1 MSREKTTVLYSRN
14 GIRFVKIENIKT
26 IVSQPQFKCGKYEHA
41 LGKISPKQKWRD
53 KEKVRYKSKLG
64 FYYFKDEYIDENES
78 DNKRSLIKKY
88 SIQIGSTK
96 YEFEYPIEY
105 INKYDVQK
113 INIDFRPWDILPEY
127 GGMPDNMITALVKE
141 ANNFIDICENN
152 GHQIRKEM
160 MIDLFGYEDGP
171 KIQLNNIKILAH
183 GFDTKESFRKRKES

>member
-127 GGMPDNMITALVKE
+127 GGMPDI
-141 ANNFIDICENN
+141 
-152 GHQIRKEM
+152 
-160 MIDLFGYEDGP
+160 
-171 KIQLNNIKILAH
+171 
-183 GFDTKESFRKRKES
+183 